1 MNNQELI
8 TMLNRDLA
16 DEHAAI
22 IRYLVHGYLEGEDTP
37 TGASLLSRSREEMW
51 HMHWLGMI
59 IGQLGGEPNMKP
71 APYPFDP
78 TSRATL
84 FKSYVE
90 YEKKLIPHYHEEA
103 ERVSDLHIR
112 RVLHREAWES
122 EMHAVKFQRLLDKLS
137 PEQAKQLPGAEN
149 ELPAG
154 LTDKLQ
160 QIIEAKYTQMLQA
173 VRDAWIFQTSPMTG
187 WQIMDFSMTKMKQLA
202 HVAEAVAE
210 NGIEPRLRLSEMDK
224 SVSIGVALR
233 NVFESVSKTR
243 QMHIDL
249 KNDRETEGHT
259 GLLNNLDL
267 SIQQEQYEAQ
277 EIQSWLTSEK

>member
-37 TGASLLSRSREEMW
+37 IGASLLSRAREEMW

-59 IGQLGGEPNMKP
+59 IGQMGGEPDLKP

-78 TSRATL
+78 TSRASL
-84 FKSYVE
+84 LRSYVA
-90 YEKKLIPHYHEEA
+90 YEKKLIPHYHGEA
-103 ERVSDLHIR
+103 ERASDPHLR

-122 EMHAVKFQRLLDKLS
+122 EIHAVKFQRLLDKLS
-137 PEQAKQLPGAEN
+137 PEQAKGVPGAEN

-160 QIIEAKYTQMLQA
+160 HIIEAKYTQMLQA
-173 VRDAWIFQTSPMTG
+173 VRDSWVFQTSPMTG

-202 HVAEAVAE
+202 HVAEEVAD
-210 NGIEPRLRLSEMDK
+210 NGIEPRLRLGKIDK
-224 SVSIGVALR
+224 SVAIGVSLRRALEDV
-233 NVFESVSKTR
+233 NKIR

-249 KNDRETEGHT
+249 KNDRETEGHS
-259 GLLNNLDL
+259 GLRNNLDL
-267 SIQQEQYEAQ
+267 SIQQEEYEAQ
-277 EIQSWLTSEK
+277 EIEDWLRSEK